1 MPRVDADARVGAV
14 GEHGGQIVRLALD
27 ADPAVQF
34 VDEHVGFVVRPGGER
49 GGRVG
54 VEVFGHGVVDF
65 DVHGGVFEEVGDP
78 VEDAVAGVEVVV
90 WVALVVGGSG
100 EGEG

>member
-1 MPRVDADARVGAV
+1 M
-14 GEHGGQIVRLALD
+14 L
-27 ADPAVQF
+27 
-34 VDEHVGFVVRPGGER
+34 
-49 GGRVG
+49 
-54 VEVFGHGVVDF
+54 GHGVVDF